1 MRKAIISTGGKQYT
15 VSEGDEICV
24 ELLQNAEV
32 GSDINFDNV
41 LMLMGDSTK
50 IGTPNIAGAAVKA
63 KVLKLVKG
71 PKTRCVFFRRR
82 KDSRTCKGH
91 RQGYLK
97 VKITAISA

>member
-1 MRKAIISTGGKQYT
+1 MKKAIISTGGKQYT

-24 ELLQNAEV
+24 ELLPVEV
-32 GSDINFDNV
+32 GADVSFDDV
-41 LMLMGDSTK
+41 RMLIGEPTK
-50 IGTPNIAGAAVKA
+50 IGTPKVAGASVKG
-63 KVLKLVKG
+63 KVVKLVKG

-91 RQGYLK
+91 RQSYLK

>member
-24 ELLQNAEV
+24 ELLPAEV
-32 GSDINFDNV
+32 GSDISFDDV
-41 LMLMGDSTK
+41 RMLVGDNTK
-50 IGTPNIAGAAVKA
+50 IGTPKVAGASVKA
-63 KVLKLVKG
+63 KVLEQVKG